1 MHQDP
6 PTFVPLICI
15 PARTTRAPALE
26 DGGIFALQ
34 SALDRAAAD
43 RCDPFVLFGTVPL
56 ESIGIEVLQKNQ
68 AFCPSVSGLNE
79 TKGLFVKSR
88 IDVVLFHFLESDYF
102 GLFGH
107 DNSFFGDLF
116 PPCQFKAMSIFFGVT
131 IFCVYIFGC
140 FFQRKTVSKF
150 YNKKNASNPER

>member
-15 PARTTRAPALE
+15 PARTTRATALE

-79 TKGLFVKSR
+79 TKGLYVKSR
-88 IDVVLFHFLESDYF
+88 IIGLQFL
-102 GLFGH
+102 
-107 DNSFFGDLF
+107 
-116 PPCQFKAMSIFFGVT
+116 
-131 IFCVYIFGC
+131 
-140 FFQRKTVSKF
+140 
-150 YNKKNASNPER
+150 